1 MWLFIIGAIL
11 VVLAVIV
18 VAVVGMYVHNCKKEG
33 KKPFE
38 EELEL
43 EIKKVRAASD
53 ELGRIKGEKESL
65 MRAIEG
71 LTLEKEKK
79 EVEVAAAARALNKW
93 QVQIE
98 AERLKG
104 EESSK
109 RWREGIEGLK
119 VEEEEERKKLED
131 VKGEMEAVA
140 KEIEEKK
147 KEVEG
152 RLAEI
157 NLNIEGKTAELEA
170 LLSELN
176 EKKERY
182 TKVVMEESKSDKEW
196 WTLEVSPQEEEM
208 VALLRKLGI
217 EYPLIRE
224 ELAKVEWSK
233 VWLPRLQEL
242 GGREGLRGCAGIYRL
257 VLKSDEKVCY
267 VGQAVDLLDRWYTH
281 VKKMVGAEKKGNE
294 RVYKYK
300 PEDFWWTVI
309 ERVNIERVEDKE
321 KLDEKEKWWIEFYGA
336 KEVGLNKKI

>member
-11 VVLAVIV
+11 VVLA
-18 VAVVGMYVHNCKKEG
+18 AVVVGVVGVYVHNCKKEG

-43 EIKKVRAASD
+43 EVKKVRAASD
-53 ELGRIKGEKESL
+53 ELGRIKSEREGLIK
-65 MRAIEG
+65 AIEK

-79 EVEVAAAARALNKW
+79 EVEAAAAARALNGW
-93 QVQIE
+93 QVKIE
-98 AERLKG
+98 EERLRG
-104 EESSK
+104 EESSRK
-109 RWREGIEGLK
+109 WREGIEGLK
-119 VEEEEERKKLED
+119 VEEEEERKKLEG
-131 VKGEMEAVA
+131 VKGEREQVV
-140 KEIEEKK
+140 KEIEERK
-147 KEVEG
+147 KEVED

-157 NLNIEGKTAELEA
+157 NLSIEGKTAELEA
-170 LLSELN
+170 LLGELG

-182 TKVVMEESKSDKEW
+182 TKVLLEESKSNKEW

-208 VALLRKLGI
+208 VTLLRKLGS

-242 GGREGLRGCAGIYRL
+242 GGKEGLRGCAGIYRL
-257 VLKSDEKVCY
+257 VLKEDEKVCY
-267 VGQAVDLLDRWYTH
+267 VGQAVDILDRWYTH
-281 VKKMVGAEKKGNE
+281 VKKMVGAEKKGSE
-294 RVYKYK
+294 RVYRYK

-309 ERVNIERVEDKE
+309 ERVEGSEKG

>member
-1 MWLFIIGAIL
+1 MWLFVIGAIL
-11 VVLAVIV
+11 IVLA
-18 VAVVGMYVHNCKKEG
+18 AVVVGVVGVYVHNCKKEG

-43 EIKKVRAASD
+43 EVKKVRAASD
-53 ELGRIKGEKESL
+53 ELGRIKSEREGLIK
-65 MRAIEG
+65 AIEK

-79 EVEVAAAARALNKW
+79 EVEAAAAARALNRW
-93 QVQIE
+93 QVKIE
-98 AERLKG
+98 EERLRG
-104 EESSK
+104 EESSRK
-109 RWREGIEGLK
+109 WREGIEGLK
-119 VEEEEERKKLED
+119 VEEEEERKKLEG
-131 VKGEMEAVA
+131 VKGEREQVV
-140 KEIEEKK
+140 KEIEERK
-147 KEVEG
+147 KEVED

-157 NLNIEGKTAELEA
+157 SLSIEGKTAELEA
-170 LLSELN
+170 LLGELG

-182 TKVVMEESKSDKEW
+182 TKVLLEESKSNKEW

-208 VALLRKLGI
+208 VTLLRKLGS

-242 GGREGLRGCAGIYRL
+242 GGKEGLRGCAGIYRL
-257 VLKSDEKVCY
+257 VLKEDEKVCY
-267 VGQAVDLLDRWYTH
+267 VGQAVDILDRWYTH
-281 VKKMVGAEKKGNE
+281 VKKMVGAEKKGSE
-294 RVYKYK
+294 RVYRYK

-309 ERVNIERVEDKE
+309 ERVEGSEKG

>member
-11 VVLAVIV
+11 VVLAVAV
-18 VAVVGMYVHNCKKEG
+18 VAVVGVYVHSCKKEG

-38 EELEL
+38 EELAL
-43 EIKKVRAASD
+43 EVKKVRAASD
-53 ELGRIKGEKESL
+53 ELGRIKGERESL
-65 MRAIEG
+65 MRAIEE

-93 QVQIE
+93 QIQIE
-98 AERLKG
+98 TERLKG
-104 EESSK
+104 EESSRK
-109 RWREGIEGLK
+109 WIEGIEGLK
-119 VEEEEERKKLED
+119 VEEEAERKKLEN
-131 VKGEMEAVA
+131 VKGERDKITQDIEAR
-140 KEIEEKK
+140 K

-152 RLAEI
+152 KLAEI
-157 NLNIEGKTAELEA
+157 NSSIQAKTIELEA
-170 LLSELN
+170 LLGELT

-182 TKVVMEESKSDKEW
+182 TKVVMEESKSERDW
-196 WTLEVSPQEEEM
+196 WTLDVSPQEEEM
-208 VALLRKLGI
+208 VALLRKLGT

-309 ERVNIERVEDKE
+309 ERVEEKE

>member
-11 VVLAVIV
+11 VVLAVAAIGV
-18 VAVVGMYVHNCKKEG
+18 VAAYVNKCKKEG

-38 EELEL
+38 EELAL
-43 EIKKVRAASD
+43 EVKKVRAASD
-53 ELGRIKGEKESL
+53 ELGRIKGEKEGL
-65 MRAIEG
+65 VRAIEK

-79 EVEVAAAARALNKW
+79 EVEAAAAARALNGW
-93 QVQIE
+93 QVKIE
-98 AERLKG
+98 EERLRG

-109 RWREGIEGLK
+109 KWREGIEGLK
-119 VEEEEERKKLED
+119 VEEEEERKKLEG
-131 VKGEMEAVA
+131 VKGEREAVV
-140 KEIEEKK
+140 KEIEERK
-147 KEVEG
+147 KEVED

-170 LLSELN
+170 LLSELG

-182 TKVVMEESKSDKEW
+182 TKVLLEESKSDKEW
-196 WTLEVSPQEEEM
+196 WDLEVSPQEEEM
-208 VALLRKLGI
+208 VALLRKLGA

-242 GGREGLRGCAGIYRL
+242 GGREGLRGCSGIYRL

-309 ERVNIERVEDKE
+309 ERVEEKE

-336 KEVGLNKKI
+336 KEVGLNKKV

>member
-1 MWLFIIGAIL
+1 MWLFVIGAIL
-11 VVLAVIV
+11 IVLA
-18 VAVVGMYVHNCKKEG
+18 AVVVGVVGVYVHNCKKEG

-43 EIKKVRAASD
+43 EVKKVRAASD
-53 ELGRIKGEKESL
+53 ELGRIKSEREGLIK
-65 MRAIEG
+65 AIEK

-79 EVEVAAAARALNKW
+79 EVEAAAAARALNGW
-93 QVQIE
+93 QVKIE
-98 AERLKG
+98 EERLRG
-104 EESSK
+104 EESSRK
-109 RWREGIEGLK
+109 WREGIEGLK
-119 VEEEEERKKLED
+119 VEEEEERKKLEG
-131 VKGEMEAVA
+131 VKGEREQVV
-140 KEIEEKK
+140 KEIEERK
-147 KEVEG
+147 KEVED

-157 NLNIEGKTAELEA
+157 NLSIEGKTAELEA
-170 LLSELN
+170 LLGELG

-182 TKVVMEESKSDKEW
+182 TKVLLEESKSNKEW

-208 VALLRKLGI
+208 VTLLRKLGS

-242 GGREGLRGCAGIYRL
+242 GGKEGLRGCAGIYRL
-257 VLKSDEKVCY
+257 VLKEDEKVCY
-267 VGQAVDLLDRWYTH
+267 VGQAVDILDRWYTH
-281 VKKMVGAEKKGNE
+281 VKKMVGAEKKGSE
-294 RVYKYK
+294 RVYRYK

-309 ERVNIERVEDKE
+309 ERVEGSEKE

>member
-11 VVLAVIV
+11 VVLAVAVI
-18 VAVVGMYVHNCKKEG
+18 AVVGAYIRNCKKEG

-53 ELGRIKGEKESL
+53 ELGRIKGERESL
-65 MRAIEG
+65 MRTIER

-79 EVEVAAAARALNKW
+79 EVEIAAAARSLNKW

-98 AERLKG
+98 TERLKG
-104 EESSK
+104 EESSRK
-109 RWREGIEGLK
+109 WREGIEGLK
-119 VEEEEERKKLED
+119 AEEEEERKKLEG
-131 VKGEMEAVA
+131 VKGEREEVI

-157 NLNIEGKTAELEA
+157 NLSIQAKANELEA
-170 LLSELN
+170 LLGELN

-182 TKVVMEESKSDKEW
+182 TKVVMEESKSERDW

-208 VALLRKLGI
+208 VALLRKLGT

-309 ERVNIERVEDKE
+309 ERVEDKE

>member
-11 VVLAVIV
+11 VVLAVVV
-18 VAVVGMYVHNCKKEG
+18 VAVVMGYVHNCKKEG

-38 EELEL
+38 EELEA
-43 EIKKVRAASD
+43 EVKKVRAASD
-53 ELGRIKGEKESL
+53 ELGRIKGERESL
-65 MRAIEG
+65 VRAIEG

-79 EVEVAAAARALNKW
+79 EVEAAAAARALDGWK
-93 QVQIE
+93 VKIE
-98 AERLKG
+98 EERAKG
-104 EESSK
+104 EENSK
-109 RWREGIEGLK
+109 KWREGIEGLK
-119 VEEEEERKKLED
+119 KEEEEERERLEG
-131 VKGEMEAVA
+131 VKGEREKVI

-152 RLAEI
+152 RLEEI
-157 NLNIEGKTAELEA
+157 NQSIEGKTAELEA
-170 LLSELN
+170 LLGELG
-176 EKKERY
+176 EKKDRY
-182 TKVVMEESKSDKEW
+182 TKVLLEETKSQKEW
-196 WTLEVSPQEEEM
+196 WTLEISPQDEEM
-208 VALLRKLGI
+208 VTLLRKLGA

-242 GGREGLRGCAGIYRL
+242 GGKEGLRGCSGIYRL

-294 RVYKYK
+294 RVYRYK

-309 ERVNIERVEDKE
+309 ERVGEKEGE

-336 KEVGLNKKI
+336 KEVGLNKKV

>member
-11 VVLAVIV
+11 VVLAVAAISV
-18 VAVVGMYVHNCKKEG
+18 VVVYVRKCKKEG

-38 EELEL
+38 EELAL
-43 EIKKVRAASD
+43 EVKKVRAASD
-53 ELGRIKGEKESL
+53 ELGRIKGERESL
-65 MRAIEG
+65 VRAIER

-79 EVEVAAAARALNKW
+79 EVEAAAAARALNGW
-93 QVQIE
+93 QAKIE
-98 AERLKG
+98 EERLRG
-104 EESSK
+104 EESSRK
-109 RWREGIEGLK
+109 WREGIEGLK
-119 VEEEEERKKLED
+119 VEEEEERKKLEG
-131 VKGEMEAVA
+131 VKGEREAVV
-140 KEIEEKK
+140 KEIEEK
-147 KEVEG
+147 
-152 RLAEI
+152 
-157 NLNIEGKTAELEA
+157 NLSIEGKTAELEV
-170 LLSELN
+170 LLNELN

-182 TKVVMEESKSDKEW
+182 TKVLLEESKSERDW

-208 VALLRKLGI
+208 VALLRKLGG

-242 GGREGLRGCAGIYRL
+242 GGREGLRGCSGIYRL

-309 ERVNIERVEDKE
+309 ERVEEKE

>member
-1 MWLFIIGAIL
+1 MWLFVIGAIL
-11 VVLAVIV
+11 IVLAA
-18 VAVVGMYVHNCKKEG
+18 AVVGVVGVYVHNCKKEE

-43 EIKKVRAASD
+43 EVKKVRAASD
-53 ELGRIKGEKESL
+53 ELGRIKSEREGLIK
-65 MRAIEG
+65 AIEK

-79 EVEVAAAARALNKW
+79 EVEAAAAARALNGW
-93 QVQIE
+93 QVKIE
-98 AERLKG
+98 EERLRG
-104 EESSK
+104 EESSRK
-109 RWREGIEGLK
+109 WREGIEGLK
-119 VEEEEERKKLED
+119 VEEEEERKKFEG
-131 VKGEMEAVA
+131 VKGEREQVV
-140 KEIEEKK
+140 KEIEERK
-147 KEVEG
+147 KEVED

-157 NLNIEGKTAELEA
+157 NLSIEGKTAELEA
-170 LLSELN
+170 LLGELD

-182 TKVVMEESKSDKEW
+182 TKVLLEESKSNKEW

-208 VALLRKLGI
+208 VTLLRKLGS

-242 GGREGLRGCAGIYRL
+242 GGKEGLRGCAGIYRL
-257 VLKSDEKVCY
+257 VLKEDEKVCY
-267 VGQAVDLLDRWYTH
+267 VGQAVDILDRWYTH
-281 VKKMVGAEKKGNE
+281 VKKMVGAEKKGSE
-294 RVYKYK
+294 RVYRYK

-309 ERVNIERVEDKE
+309 ERVEGSEKG

>member
-1 MWLFIIGAIL
+1 MWLFVIGAIL
-11 VVLAVIV
+11 IVLA
-18 VAVVGMYVHNCKKEG
+18 AVVVGVVGVYVHNCKKEG

-43 EIKKVRAASD
+43 EVKKVRAASD
-53 ELGRIKGEKESL
+53 ELGRIKSEREGLVK
-65 MRAIEG
+65 AIEK

-79 EVEVAAAARALNKW
+79 EVEAAAAARALNGW
-93 QVQIE
+93 QVKIE
-98 AERLKG
+98 EERLRG
-104 EESSK
+104 EENSRK
-109 RWREGIEGLK
+109 WREGIEGLK
-119 VEEEEERKKLED
+119 VEEEEERKKLEG
-131 VKGEMEAVA
+131 VKGEREQVV
-140 KEIEEKK
+140 KEIEERK
-147 KEVEG
+147 KEVED

-157 NLNIEGKTAELEA
+157 NLSIEGKTAELEA
-170 LLSELN
+170 LLGELG

-182 TKVVMEESKSDKEW
+182 TKVLLEESKSNKEW

-208 VALLRKLGI
+208 VTLLRKLGS

-242 GGREGLRGCAGIYRL
+242 GGKEGLRGCAGIYRL
-257 VLKSDEKVCY
+257 VLKEDEKVCY
-267 VGQAVDLLDRWYTH
+267 VGQAVDILDRWYTH
-281 VKKMVGAEKKGNE
+281 VKKMVGAEKKGSE
-294 RVYKYK
+294 RVYRYK

-309 ERVNIERVEDKE
+309 ERAEGSEKG

>member
-1 MWLFIIGAIL
+1 MWLFVIGAIL
-11 VVLAVIV
+11 IVLA
-18 VAVVGMYVHNCKKEG
+18 AVVVGVVGVYVHNCKKEG

-43 EIKKVRAASD
+43 EVKKVRAASD
-53 ELGRIKGEKESL
+53 ELGRIKSEREGLIK
-65 MRAIEG
+65 AIEK

-79 EVEVAAAARALNKW
+79 EVEAAAAARALNGW
-93 QVQIE
+93 QVKIE
-98 AERLKG
+98 EERLRG
-104 EESSK
+104 EESSRK
-109 RWREGIEGLK
+109 WREGIEGLK
-119 VEEEEERKKLED
+119 VEEEEERKKLEG
-131 VKGEMEAVA
+131 VKGEREQVV
-140 KEIEEKK
+140 KEIEERKR
-147 KEVEG
+147 EVED

-157 NLNIEGKTAELEA
+157 NLSIEGKTAELEA
-170 LLSELN
+170 LLGELG

-182 TKVVMEESKSDKEW
+182 TKVLLEESKSNKEW

-208 VALLRKLGI
+208 VTLLRKLGS

-242 GGREGLRGCAGIYRL
+242 GGKEGLRGCAGIYRL
-257 VLKSDEKVCY
+257 VLKEDEKVCY
-267 VGQAVDLLDRWYTH
+267 VGQAVDILDRWYTH
-281 VKKMVGAEKKGNE
+281 VKKMVGAEKKGSE
-294 RVYKYK
+294 RVYRYK

-309 ERVNIERVEDKE
+309 ERVEGSEKG

>member
-1 MWLFIIGAIL
+1 MWLFVIGAIL
-11 VVLAVIV
+11 IVLA
-18 VAVVGMYVHNCKKEG
+18 AVVVGVVGVYVHNCKKEG

-43 EIKKVRAASD
+43 EVKKVRAASD
-53 ELGRIKGEKESL
+53 ELGRIKSEREGLIK
-65 MRAIEG
+65 AIEK

-79 EVEVAAAARALNKW
+79 EVEAAAAARALNGW
-93 QVQIE
+93 QVKIE
-98 AERLKG
+98 EERLRG
-104 EESSK
+104 EESSRK
-109 RWREGIEGLK
+109 WREGIEGLK
-119 VEEEEERKKLED
+119 VEEEEERKKLEG
-131 VKGEMEAVA
+131 VKGEREQVV
-140 KEIEEKK
+140 KEIEERK
-147 KEVEG
+147 KEVED

-157 NLNIEGKTAELEA
+157 NLSIEGKTAELEA
-170 LLSELN
+170 LLGELG

-182 TKVVMEESKSDKEW
+182 TKVLLEESKSNKEW

-208 VALLRKLGI
+208 VTLLRKLGS

-242 GGREGLRGCAGIYRL
+242 GGKEGLRGCAGIYSL
-257 VLKSDEKVCY
+257 VLKEDEKVCY
-267 VGQAVDLLDRWYTH
+267 VGQAVDILDRWYTH
-281 VKKMVGAEKKGNE
+281 VKKMVGAEKKGSE
-294 RVYKYK
+294 RVYRYK

-309 ERVNIERVEDKE
+309 ERVEGSEKE

>member
-1 MWLFIIGAIL
+1 MWLFVIGAIL
-11 VVLAVIV
+11 IVLA
-18 VAVVGMYVHNCKKEG
+18 AVVVGVVGVYVHNCKKEG

-43 EIKKVRAASD
+43 EVKKVRAASD
-53 ELGRIKGEKESL
+53 ELGRIKSEREGLIK
-65 MRAIEG
+65 AIEK

-79 EVEVAAAARALNKW
+79 EVEAAAAARALNGW
-93 QVQIE
+93 QVKIE
-98 AERLKG
+98 EERLRG
-104 EESSK
+104 EESSRK
-109 RWREGIEGLK
+109 WREGIEGLK
-119 VEEEEERKKLED
+119 VEEEEERKKLEG
-131 VKGEMEAVA
+131 VKGEREQVV
-140 KEIEEKK
+140 KEIEERK
-147 KEVEG
+147 KEVED

-157 NLNIEGKTAELEA
+157 NLSIEGKTAELEA
-170 LLSELN
+170 LLGELG

-182 TKVVMEESKSDKEW
+182 TKVLLEESKSNKEW

-208 VALLRKLGI
+208 VTLLRKLGS

-242 GGREGLRGCAGIYRL
+242 GGKEGLRGCAGIYRL
-257 VLKSDEKVCY
+257 VLKEDEKVCY
-267 VGQAVDLLDRWYTH
+267 VGQAVDILDRWYTH
-281 VKKMVGAEKKGNE
+281 VKKMVGAEKKGSE
-294 RVYKYK
+294 RVYRYK

-309 ERVNIERVEDKE
+309 ERVEGSEKG

>member
-11 VVLAVIV
+11 VVLAVAI
-18 VAVVGMYVHNCKKEG
+18 VAVVGVYIHNCKKEG

-38 EELEL
+38 EELAL
-43 EIKKVRAASD
+43 EVKKVRAASD
-53 ELGRIKGEKESL
+53 ELGRIKGERESL
-65 MRAIEG
+65 IRAIEG

-79 EVEVAAAARALNKW
+79 EVEVAAAAHALNKW

-104 EESSK
+104 EESSRK
-109 RWREGIEGLK
+109 WREGIEGLK
-119 VEEEEERKKLED
+119 EEEEKERKKLED
-131 VKGEMEAVA
+131 VKGERENVV
-140 KEIEEKK
+140 KEIEERK

-152 RLAEI
+152 KLAEI
-157 NLNIEGKTAELEA
+157 NLSIEGKTAELEA
-170 LLSELN
+170 LLNELG

-182 TKVVMEESKSDKEW
+182 TKVLLEETKSDKEW

-208 VALLRKLGI
+208 VALLRKLGA

-309 ERVNIERVEDKE
+309 ERVEDKE

-336 KEVGLNKKI
+336 KEVGLNKKV

>member
-11 VVLAVIV
+11 VVLAVV
-18 VAVVGMYVHNCKKEG
+18 VIGVVGVYVHNCKKEG

-43 EIKKVRAASD
+43 EVKKVRAASD
-53 ELGRIKGEKESL
+53 ELGRIKSERESL
-65 MRAIEG
+65 VKAIEK

-79 EVEVAAAARALNKW
+79 EVEAAVAAHALNGW
-93 QVQIE
+93 QVKIE
-98 AERLKG
+98 EERLRG
-104 EESSK
+104 EESSRK
-109 RWREGIEGLK
+109 WREGIEGLK

-131 VKGEMEAVA
+131 VKGEREQVV
-140 KEIEEKK
+140 KEIEERK
-147 KEVEG
+147 KEVED

-157 NLNIEGKTAELEA
+157 NLSIEGKTAELEA
-170 LLSELN
+170 LLGELV

-182 TKVVMEESKSDKEW
+182 TKVLLEESKSNKEW

-208 VALLRKLGI
+208 VTLLRKLGS

-242 GGREGLRGCAGIYRL
+242 GGKEGLRGCAGIYRL
-257 VLKSDEKVCY
+257 VLKEDEKVCY
-267 VGQAVDLLDRWYTH
+267 VGQAVDILDRWYTH
-281 VKKMVGAEKKGNE
+281 VKKMVGAEKKGSE
-294 RVYKYK
+294 RVYRYK

-309 ERVNIERVEDKE
+309 ERVEGSEKE

>member
-1 MWLFIIGAIL
+1 MWLFVIGAIL
-11 VVLAVIV
+11 IVLA
-18 VAVVGMYVHNCKKEG
+18 AVVVGVVGVYVRNCKKEG

-43 EIKKVRAASD
+43 EVKKVRAASD
-53 ELGRIKGEKESL
+53 ELGRIKSEREGLIK
-65 MRAIEG
+65 AIEK

-79 EVEVAAAARALNKW
+79 EVEAAAAARALNGW
-93 QVQIE
+93 QVKIE
-98 AERLKG
+98 EERLRG
-104 EESSK
+104 EESSRK
-109 RWREGIEGLK
+109 WREGIEGLK
-119 VEEEEERKKLED
+119 VEEEEERKKLEG
-131 VKGEMEAVA
+131 VKGEREQVV
-140 KEIEEKK
+140 KEIEERK

-157 NLNIEGKTAELEA
+157 NLSIEGKTAELEA
-170 LLSELN
+170 LLGELG

-182 TKVVMEESKSDKEW
+182 TKVLLEESKSNKEW

-208 VALLRKLGI
+208 VTLLRKLGS

-242 GGREGLRGCAGIYRL
+242 GGKEGLRGCAGIYRL
-257 VLKSDEKVCY
+257 VLKEDEKVCY
-267 VGQAVDLLDRWYTH
+267 VGQAVDILDRWYTH
-281 VKKMVGAEKKGNE
+281 VKKMVGAEKKGSE
-294 RVYKYK
+294 RVYRYK

-309 ERVNIERVEDKE
+309 ERVEGSEKG

>member
-1 MWLFIIGAIL
+1 MWLFIVGAIF
-11 VVLAVIV
+11 VV
-18 VAVVGMYVHNCKKEG
+18 VAVVVIGVVGAYVRNCKKEG

-43 EIKKVRAASD
+43 EVKKVRAASD
-53 ELGRIKGEKESL
+53 ELGRIKSERESLEKVIEELMTEKKEKES
-65 MRAIEG
+65 E
-71 LTLEKEKK
+71 
-79 EVEVAAAARALNKW
+79 AAAAAESLDAWKERIEEERA
-93 QVQIE
+93 
-98 AERLKG
+98 KG
-104 EESSK
+104 EESSRK
-109 RWREGIEGLK
+109 WREGIEELK
-119 VEEEEERKKLED
+119 KEEEEERKKLED
-131 VKGEMEAVA
+131 IRGESGKVGL
-140 KEIEEKK
+140 EIEAKK
-147 KEVEG
+147 KEVES

-157 NLNIEGKTAELEA
+157 NQNIESKSIELEK
-170 LLSELN
+170 LLN
-176 EKKERY
+176 ELEEKKSRY
-182 TKVVMEESKSDKEW
+182 TKAVMEESKSERDW
-196 WTLEVSPQEEEM
+196 WSLEVSPQEEEM
-208 VALLRKLGI
+208 VTLLRKLGG
-217 EYPLIRE
+217 EYPLIKE

-309 ERVNIERVEDKE
+309 ERVEGEEKG

-336 KEVGLNKKI
+336 KEVGLNKKV

>member
-1 MWLFIIGAIL
+1 MWLFVIGAIL
-11 VVLAVIV
+11 IVLAA
-18 VAVVGMYVHNCKKEG
+18 AVVGVVGVYVHNCKKEE

-43 EIKKVRAASD
+43 EVKKVRAASD
-53 ELGRIKGEKESL
+53 ELGRIKSEREGLIK
-65 MRAIEG
+65 AIEK

-79 EVEVAAAARALNKW
+79 EVEAAAAARALNGW
-93 QVQIE
+93 QVKIE
-98 AERLKG
+98 EERLRG
-104 EESSK
+104 EESSRK
-109 RWREGIEGLK
+109 WREGIEGLK
-119 VEEEEERKKLED
+119 VEEEEERKKLEG
-131 VKGEMEAVA
+131 VKGEREQVV
-140 KEIEEKK
+140 KEIEERK
-147 KEVEG
+147 KEVED

-157 NLNIEGKTAELEA
+157 NLSIEGKTAELEA
-170 LLSELN
+170 LLGELD

-182 TKVVMEESKSDKEW
+182 TKVLLEESKSNKEW

-208 VALLRKLGI
+208 VTLLRKLGS

-242 GGREGLRGCAGIYRL
+242 GGKEGLRGCAGIYRL
-257 VLKSDEKVCY
+257 VLKEDEKVCY
-267 VGQAVDLLDRWYTH
+267 VGQAVDILDRWYTH
-281 VKKMVGAEKKGNE
+281 VKKMVGAEKKGSE
-294 RVYKYK
+294 RVYRYK

-309 ERVNIERVEDKE
+309 ERVEGSEKG